1 MKIRQQHIETQL
13 KDLLFFLLFC
23 FGFALLGMLLL
34 TFLTNVLGMQN
45 PSNLAKNLTETS
57 TISDRNKVRLFLF
70 ISHAF
75 TFAIPCIA
83 FAIWRYRPQTLTTLH
98 LNRIPHPTNIL
109 YSTIIIL
116 AAFPFVMLTMWL
128 NQQIPLS
135 ESMLELEA
143 TAKVMTENLLIMNNG
158 WELAITLIVVAI
170 TPAVGEELM
179 FRGILQPIFQ
189 KAFQNKHIAVWVAAI
204 LFSAIHFQM
213 QGFIPRMLLG
223 AFLGYFYLW
232 TNNLWVSIFAHFV
245 FNGSQVFGKYA
256 NTIAIENP
264 EINLHEIALPSLIS
278 LAFLIILG
286 RLFFKFNKSINQHIN
301 E

>member
-1 MKIRQQHIETQL
+1 
-13 KDLLFFLLFC
+13 
-23 FGFALLGMLLL
+23 
-34 TFLTNVLGMQN
+34 
-45 PSNLAKNLTETS
+45 
-57 TISDRNKVRLFLF
+57 
-70 ISHAF
+70 
-75 TFAIPCIA
+75 
-83 FAIWRYRPQTLTTLH
+83 
-98 LNRIPHPTNIL
+98 
-109 YSTIIIL
+109 
-116 AAFPFVMLTMWL
+116 
-128 NQQIPLS
+128 
-135 ESMLELEA
+135 
-143 TAKVMTENLLIMNNG
+143 
-158 WELAITLIVVAI
+158 
-170 TPAVGEELM
+170 M

-189 KAFQNKHIAVWVAAI
+189 KAFQNKHIAVWLAAI

-232 TNNLWVSIFAHFV
+232 TNNLWVSIFAHLV

-256 NTIAIENP
+256 NTMAIENP